1 MTTTRT
7 ATRRLFINGSWVE
20 GSGDEVLE
28 VVNPATEEII
38 AEVPQATPADIDA
51 AVGAARQAF
60 DEGPW
65 PTMSPAERGR
75 ILAVMADELTRR
87 RDELVELNITE
98 AGSTRMLA
106 DMLQVGAPID
116 HFNDL
121 VHRVLPRFAFEEPVP
136 PIYGQGIGH
145 GIAIREPY
153 GVAALI
159 TAFNFPFLL
168 NLAKVG
174 PALAAGCTAVLK
186 SSPYTPLEAM
196 VLGEI
201 AEAAGVPPGVLNIVT
216 GDVAAGER
224 LTRHPDVDII
234 SFTGS
239 DAVGRKVYTQG
250 ADSIKKVVLELG
262 GKSANILLEDADLDK
277 VLQSVLAGFIT
288 HAGQGCALQTRI
300 LVHQSLHDDLVARV
314 VGTLGFISV
323 GDPSDPATMMGPLIR
338 EVQRERVEA
347 LIASGV
353 DEGAQIAFG
362 GKRPAHL
369 ERGYFVEPTLFVGV
383 DNGMRIAQEEIFGPV
398 AVVIP
403 FADDDEAVRIAN
415 DTRYG
420 LAGGVWSGDPLR
432 ADAVARRLRTGMVV
446 INGGGGGL
454 NPASPFGGYK
464 HSGIGRE
471 FGEYGLSEYLQH
483 KALQWPVG

>member
-75 ILAVMADELTRR
+75 ILAAMADELTRR

-383 DNGMRIAQEEIFGPV
+383 DNSMRIAQEEIFGPV

>member
-75 ILAVMADELTRR
+75 ILATMADELTRR